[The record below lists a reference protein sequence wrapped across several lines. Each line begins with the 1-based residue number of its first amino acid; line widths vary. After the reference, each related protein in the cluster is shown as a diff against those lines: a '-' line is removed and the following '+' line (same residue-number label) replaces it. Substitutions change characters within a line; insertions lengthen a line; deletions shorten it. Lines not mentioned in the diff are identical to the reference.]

1 MITKQVD
8 RIVSPLFFKRSNQ
21 SWFSCYDNIGC
32 CSGMILQF
40 TYKVLRS
47 LFVHYMFTFSYLALV
62 ILLISLCYPFDPLLI
77 ICQHM
82 PNAVIDLFVQCQSE
96 TLLKVKCTSLT
107 AESLDRKTG
116 TEVKCQPTSLSPC
129 GHSNQVTNWKR
140 GTLGKKSVIVT
151 QLVNP

>member
-96 TLLKVKCTSLT
+96 TLLKVKGCDQVHFTNCRVIGQ
-107 AESLDRKTG
+107 EDRY
-116 TEVKCQPTSLSPC
+116 
-129 GHSNQVTNWKR
+129 R
-140 GTLGKKSVIVT
+140 GQMSTHIIVP
-151 QLVNP
+151 LWP